1 MNITISTSVSG
12 NDSTIV
18 INELSECPMCKHAIK
33 PHLLSRTSYFDEN
46 KKLYLSVNYLCKAC
60 YNSFMCQYSVDLIYK
75 TGYHYPK
82 TVLMRVAPINF
93 VTERFEPII
102 SDSFPN
108 FISIYNQAL
117 AAESYSLSE
126 ISGIG
131 YRKALEFLIKDF
143 LIKMYPEKEESIKNT
158 VLGNCINNFIDN
170 TQLKTA
176 ASRAVWLGNDQTH
189 YIQKYTDKD
198 ITDLKRLI
206 RLTVHWISMILE
218 TEEAEKIEQI
228 K

>member
-1 MNITISTSVSG
+1 MLTKITASIKSSS
-12 NDSTIV
+12 STIQFDEV
-18 INELSECPMCKHAIK
+18 TECPMCKYAIK
-33 PHLLSRTSYFDEN
+33 PHLLSSTSFTNEN
-46 KKLYLSVNYLCKAC
+46 GEWFISIIYLCKAC
-60 YNSFMCQYSVDLIYK
+60 YNSFISQYKVGLSSLVNGLY
-75 TGYHYPK
+75 TSSA
-82 TVLMRVAPINF
+82 LMYVSPTNY
-93 VTERFEPII
+93 VSEKFESII
-102 SDSFPN
+102 SDSFPS
-108 FISIYNQAL
+108 FVSIYNQAL

-143 LIKMYPEKEESIKNT
+143 LIKQNPEKEESIKNT

-170 TQLKTA
+170 SQLKTA

-189 YIQKYTDKD
+189 YIQKFTDKD
-198 ITDLKRLI
+198 VADLKRLI

-218 TEEAEKIEQI
+218 TEEAEKIEPI